1 MDFGDKNDKVVMLNK
16 LMNEIERGGRNPKTD
31 PSHSDLMNMVTQN
44 HRRRRWSTV
53 QTHHLALLTVLRP

>member
-44 HRRRRWSTV
+44 HRMYK
-53 QTHHLALLTVLRP
+53 QMLQ

>member
-1 MDFGDKNDKVVMLNK
+1 MTKSPTIMDFGDKNDKVVMLNK

-44 HRRRRWSTV
+44 HRMYK
-53 QTHHLALLTVLRP
+53 QMLQ